1 MAWTSKHVITF
12 LVFLLSCVLIE
23 RLILNVGAKSEPSD
37 NGFLGEDGK
46 TVDAFSRFHEIRHK
60 RTSGQPSSFTTAM
73 RMPGTNWCGRGS
85 RADRFEDLGAFGA
98 ADRCCRQHDLECP
111 AHIPPMTTKY
121 GLYNWRVYP
130 MLHCSCDN
138 RFRSCLKMAS
148 TASADTV
155 GRMFFNVIR
164 TQCFTLFQ
172 DPVCVER
179 SWWGNCIKYEE
190 QLQAVN
196 HPPIP
201 Y

>member
-1 MAWTSKHVITF
+1 
-12 LVFLLSCVLIE
+12 
-23 RLILNVGAKSEPSD
+23 R
-37 NGFLGEDGK
+37 
-46 TVDAFSRFHEIRHK
+46 K
-60 RTSGQPSSFTTAM
+60 RTSGQPSSFMTVM

-111 AHIPPMTTKY
+111 AHIPPLGTKY

-138 RFRSCLKMAS
+138 RFRSCLKMAN

-164 TQCFTLFQ
+164 TQCFTLTQ
-172 DPVCVER
+172 HPVCVER
-179 SWWGNCIKYEE
+179 SWWGNCIQYEE

-196 HPPIP
+196 KAPIP